1 MSTEQESSTR
11 QFGKHLTV
19 DAYGVDSKSLFSFD
33 KVFEFLDFLPSKI
46 NMKKLTIPYVV
57 KVNHRLKKESGISG
71 FVMIYTSHIS
81 CHTWPFKNYLSID
94 VYSCKNFNEKNVI
107 NLIKKFWF
115 PQTIKTQLIYRG

>member
-1 MSTEQESSTR
+1 MSKEQESSAR

-19 DAYGVDSKSLFSFD
+19 DAYGVDAESLFSFD

-57 KVNHRLKKESGISG
+57 KVNHRLKKESGVSG

-94 VYSCKNFNEKNVI
+94 VYSCKDFNEKNVI
-107 NLIKKFWF
+107 NLIKKFWL